1 MVCPTGS
8 AEESGRSKTPARSS
22 TRQRRWEEAVRG
34 GYRPCLTENSDSVW
48 SRDCSSFRMASADE
62 DVVLFEGCL
71 VKSPPADRFVTK
83 WRERWFALLSNPP
96 RLQVGLSV
104 VAQTLA
110 AGQ

>member
-1 MVCPTGS
+1 
-8 AEESGRSKTPARSS
+8 
-22 TRQRRWEEAVRG
+22 
-34 GYRPCLTENSDSVW
+34 
-48 SRDCSSFRMASADE
+48 MASADE